1 MDFIFDSCGA
11 VFALGFWFDP
21 HADLHAE
28 DLESGGEDICR
39 ILSAAPCFLLLF
51 SHYLHRGDTFRPFSG
66 MGTSKGCWDAFD
78 VLRLAFRS
86 RELQMR
92 FCVQLVSVCSQVPR
106 VYSSARRT
114 STLSASAT
122 AVAGFSFTAACVLPP
137 FLDQPFSC
145 LFIIPGSTAL
155 PSARPFVLVAQ
166 TTTTLQEKVY

>member
-1 MDFIFDSCGA
+1 MSRAAMGLFLVHF
-11 VFALGFWFDP
+11 LGYS
-21 HADLHAE
+21 LE

-51 SHYLHRGDTFRPFSG
+51 SHHLHRGDTFRPFSG

-78 VLRLAFRS
+78 VLRIAFRS

-92 FCVQLVSVCSQVPR
+92 FCVQLVPVCSQVPR
-106 VYSSARRT
+106 VHSSARRT

-145 LFIIPGSTAL
+145 LFIIPGSV
-155 PSARPFVLVAQ
+155 PPFPAPVLSFW
-166 TTTTLQEKVY
+166 

>member
-1 MDFIFDSCGA
+1 MKIERFSPVFSFICS
-11 VFALGFWFDP
+11 VFQVPKMSDP
-21 HADLHAE
+21 HHDPHGE

-51 SHYLHRGDTFRPFSG
+51 SHHLHRGDTFRPFSG

-92 FCVQLVSVCSQVPR
+92 FCVQLVPVCSQVPR

-145 LFIIPGSTAL
+145 LFIIPGSV
-155 PSARPFVLVAQ
+155 PPFPAPVLSFW
-166 TTTTLQEKVY
+166 

>member
-1 MDFIFDSCGA
+1 MS
-11 VFALGFWFDP
+11 DP
-21 HADLHAE
+21 HHDPHGE

-51 SHYLHRGDTFRPFSG
+51 SHHLHRGDTFRPFSG

-92 FCVQLVSVCSQVPR
+92 FCVQLVPVCSQVPR
-106 VYSSARRT
+106 VYFICSPHIHAFCFRNRRCRLLFHCCLRFAAILGSAVF
-114 STLSASAT
+114 LSFHHT
-122 AVAGFSFTAACVLPP
+122 RQC
-137 FLDQPFSC
+137 
-145 LFIIPGSTAL
+145 TAL

-166 TTTTLQEKVY
+166 TITTLQEKVY